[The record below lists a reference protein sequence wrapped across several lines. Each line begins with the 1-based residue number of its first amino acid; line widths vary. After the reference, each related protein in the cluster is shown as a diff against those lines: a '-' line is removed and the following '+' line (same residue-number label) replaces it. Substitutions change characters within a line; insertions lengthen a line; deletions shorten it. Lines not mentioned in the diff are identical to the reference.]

1 MKMKFRSF
9 SFVFVLAMANATFA
23 YSPIIDGAL
32 ADVRIKVIDDMGE
45 SVPDAKVAVVIYKT
59 PDKADTKRG
68 VTDADGCFSTA
79 GRSYGEVEVYASK
92 DGYYDTHTTA
102 AFKNLPD
109 KEVEKRRIWSDGT
122 VETKV
127 VLKKKR
133 NPVTTVFH
141 SVDYANIPAT
151 NEVVCLD
158 LETFKWC
165 PPYGEGKHDDLHLF
179 YESWRNPTNWFSYFR
194 KLTISAPNCVDGFYR
209 RKVDSASKFRYDYYA
224 SPNAPYVKEF
234 KHVVDRRSGNFD
246 EVSHP
251 SDDEY
256 FIFRVRT
263 ATNEVGEVVHANYG
277 RIGEKSG
284 HMFGLRMKA
293 WFNTKANDTNLED
306 ARLR

>member
-1 MKMKFRSF
+1 MELRSI
-9 SFVFVLAMANATFA
+9 SFAFVLAMASAAFA

-32 ADVRIKVIDDMGE
+32 ADVRIKVVDDMGE
-45 SVPDAKVAVVIYKT
+45 VVPDANVAVVIYKT

-68 VTDADGCFSTA
+68 VTGADGCFSA
-79 GRSYGEVEVYASK
+79 KGRSYGEVEVYASK

-102 AFKNLPD
+102 LFKGLPD
-109 KEVEKRRIWSDGT
+109 KEVEKCRRWSDGT
-122 VETKV
+122 VETKI

-133 NPVTTVFH
+133 NPVATAFH

-158 LETFKWC
+158 LESFKWC
-165 PPYGEGKHDDLHLF
+165 PPYGDGKHDDLHLF
-179 YESWRNPTNWFSYFR
+179 YESWHNPTNWHSYFR
-194 KLTISAPNCVDGFYR
+194 KLTISTPNCVDGFYR
-209 RKVDSASKFRYDYYA
+209 RKVDSASKFRYDYFA
-224 SPNAPYVKEF
+224 SPNATYEKEF
-234 KHVVDRRSGNFD
+234 KHIVDRRSGNFD

-251 SDDEY
+251 ADDEY

-293 WFNTKANDTNLED
+293 WFNTTDNDTNLED
-306 ARLR
+306 AKLR